1 MQQTAYTSKFTC
13 DDASQRADDIMSRM
27 VETFGDVD
35 DTSTVSS
42 VPQTITSGYYTT
54 IRVWADKD
62 DNSDAS
68 ERAKEILGR
77 MERLLKDGKK
87 KNRRMRNRG
96 ALP

>member
-1 MQQTAYTSKFTC
+1 M
-13 DDASQRADDIMSRM
+13 
-27 VETFGDVD
+27 ETFGDVD

-96 ALP
+96 ALS